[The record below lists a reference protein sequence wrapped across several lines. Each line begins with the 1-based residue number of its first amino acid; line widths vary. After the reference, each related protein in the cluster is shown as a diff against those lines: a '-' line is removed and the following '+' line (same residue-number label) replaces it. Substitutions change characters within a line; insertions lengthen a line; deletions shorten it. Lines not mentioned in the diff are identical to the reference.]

1 MGGKLPDVSGQQGG
15 GLRQEQLPNQQM
27 GQLPNQQINLTQ
39 YGPGASA
46 PPPIPEPEPLSPGEF
61 GELASKLTNNPV
73 VVKAFK
79 DVESDLMV
87 SWAATTPLERE
98 KRDSLYTELLAVRRV
113 YAKLQQLWTTTK
125 HKALHEQR
133 LRVA

>member
-1 MGGKLPDVSGQQGG
+1 MAGKTPDVSGQQSV
-15 GLRQEQLPNQQM
+15 GLSQERVLAQQL
-27 GQLPNQQINLTQ
+27 
-39 YGPGASA
+39 GASMLNPSVSGTQFAA

-61 GELASKLTNNPV
+61 GELASKLTSNPV

-87 SWAATTPLERE
+87 SWAATTPLERD